1 MGFSRYQQTRLQTQH
16 FYFKSNIANQL
27 TIYYR
32 GQGAKL
38 CATVKLIRQVA
49 RVRIERGFPDNSNG
63 KTYDGAGS
71 EDKKKTV
78 NDDNK
83 IMVKINNNPITLWG
97 FPRIMRKKFKYQH
110 KTVKI
115 ANW

>member
-1 MGFSRYQQTRLQTQH
+1 MNADFQITAMARLMMV
-16 FYFKSNIANQL
+16 L
-27 TIYYR
+27 V
-32 GQGAKL
+32 
-38 CATVKLIRQVA
+38 VKI
-49 RVRIERGFPDNSNG
+49 
-63 KTYDGAGS
+63 
-71 EDKKKTV
+71 KKKTV